1 MNPDVGEIYNEL
13 EKEDERTYYLEE
25 EEENYSDN
33 PDDY

>member
-25 EEENYSDN
+25 EEGNYSDN

>member
-13 EKEDERTYYLEE
+13 EKQDERTYYLEE
-25 EEENYSDN
+25 EDNYSDN